1 MNVSNETSLKRRSIG
16 QHILLSIMRTKVI
29 FVLIR

>member
-1 MNVSNETSLKRRSIG
+1 MLAMKPQLKRRSIG
-16 QHILLSIMRTKVI
+16 QPILLSIMRTKVI